1 MKLLFLI
8 FTILVTASPI
18 VAQDVNFNR
27 EIQPLLSDNCYPCHG
42 PDENKRKADLR
53 LDTEDGLR
61 ADLDGKKLIVPG
73 KPEESELYLRISHKD
88 QDELMPP
95 PKSRLKLGS
104 EQKELIRKWIAGGA
118 EWEGH
123 WSLQKLV
130 RPEIPEE
137 KESDWPLNPID
148 HFILRRLRE
157 ANFVPARP
165 EQKER
170 LLRRVTL
177 DLTGLPPSLEE
188 LDAFLASDAP
198 DAYEKVVERLLKS
211 PAYGERMAWDW
222 LDLARYADTNGFQ
235 GDSTRSMWPWRDWVV
250 RSLNANMPFDRFTVE
265 QIAGDMLPDASLEQ
279 KLATGFCRNHM
290 INGEGG
296 RIAEENRVEYVFDQ
310 IETVGTVWL
319 GLTVQCARCHDHK
332 FDPLRQ
338 RDYYQLFAM
347 FNQTPVNGGGRDPAT
362 APVIRAPDSLQH
374 GKLEEL
380 KTRVTDA
387 ALKVARVEERL
398 FTRGEGQSAAQSEA
412 AKELP
417 KKVVEALSRGPAER
431 NPAQLDEIEKHYRGS
446 MAAYSALLKKLREQV
461 AEREKLEKSFVRV
474 MVMQDKPGSRK
485 SFILYKGLYN
495 QKREEVS
502 AEVPESLPALAEKA
516 PRNRLSLARWLV
528 EPGHPLTARVTVN
541 REWQKFFG
549 TGIVLT
555 VEDFGSQGEKPSHP
569 GLLDWLASEFVRAG
583 WDLKALHRLIVTS
596 ATYRQGARQEVRL
609 RELDPA
615 NRLLGRGPRWRM
627 PSWMIRDHALAAS
640 GLLVNRVGGPS
651 VKPYQ
656 PKGVWAEATFG
667 KMRYR
672 QDKGENL
679 YRRSLY
685 TFWRRIIGP
694 TIFFDTAKRQTCE
707 VRKILTNTPLH
718 ALATLNDITYV
729 EAARALAQR
738 VLEKAGP
745 EPADRATMAFRI
757 ATCRRPD
764 AAELKILLGRLE
776 ILKKQYS
783 ANPGE
788 AAKLLS
794 VGDSPRNTKLDA
806 IEHAAYAG
814 LCSLVLN
821 LDEALTK

>member
-1 MKLLFLI
+1 MKQFLLI
-8 FTILVTASPI
+8 FIFLSSTGWGR
-18 VAQDVNFNR
+18 AQEIDFNR
-27 EIQPLLSDNCYPCHG
+27 QIRPLLSDNCFKCHG
-42 PDENKRKADLR
+42 PDKGKRKADLR
-53 LDTEDGLR
+53 LDTEEGLR
-61 ADLDGKKLIVPG
+61 AELDDQKLIVSG
-73 KPEESELYLRISHKD
+73 KPEESELYLRLVHE
-88 QDELMPP
+88 DEDERMPP
-95 PKSRLKLGS
+95 QKTRLKLDPS
-104 EQKELIRKWIAGGA
+104 EIELVKKWIAQGA
-118 EWEGH
+118 RWQEH
-123 WSLQKLV
+123 WSL
-130 RPEIPEE
+130 RPLESPAPPPAG
-137 KESDWPLNPID
+137 ESDWPLNPID
-148 HFILRRLRE
+148 QFVLRGLRKEGFSPSAEEEKARLFRRL
-157 ANFVPARP
+157 
-165 EQKER
+165 
-170 LLRRVTL
+170 TL
-177 DLTGLPPSLEE
+177 DLTGLPPGLEE
-188 LDAFLASDAP
+188 LDSYLLSAAP
-198 DAYEKVVERLLKS
+198 DAYAKAVDRLLES
-211 PAYGERMAWDW
+211 PSYGERMAWDW

-265 QIAGDMLPDASLEQ
+265 QIAGDMLPDATLEQ

-296 RIAEENRVEYVFDQ
+296 RIAEENRVEYIFDQ
-310 IETVGTVWL
+310 IETVGTVWM

-338 RDYYQLFAM
+338 RDYYQLFAI

-362 APVIRAPDSLQH
+362 PPVIRAPDTLQY
-374 GKLEEL
+374 GKLEKLNRE
-380 KTRVTDA
+380 VADA

-398 FTRGEGQSAAQSEA
+398 FTRDEGQNAAQSEA

-417 KKVVEALSRGPAER
+417 KKVAEALSRGPSDR
-431 NPAQLDEIEKHYRGS
+431 NPAQLDEIEKHYRES
-446 MAAYSALLKKLREQV
+446 MASYSALLKKLRGQV

-502 AEVPESLPALAEKA
+502 AEVPQSLPALPEKA

-528 EPGHPLTARVTVN
+528 DPSHPLTARVTVN

-549 TGIVLT
+549 AGLVET
-555 VEDFGSQGEKPSHP
+555 VGDFGAQGEKPTHP
-569 GLLDWLASEFVRAG
+569 QLLDWLANEFIRSG
-583 WDLKALHRLIVTS
+583 WNLKALHRLIVTS
-596 ATYRQGARQEVRL
+596 ATYRQSARWTARL
-609 RELDPA
+609 AQKDPA
-615 NRLLGRGPRWRM
+615 NRHLGRGPRWRM

-667 KMRYR
+667 KMRYS

-707 VRKILTNTPLH
+707 VRKTLTNTPLH

-729 EAARALAQR
+729 EASRALAQR

-745 EPADRATMAFRI
+745 ESADRAALAFRI

-783 ANPGE
+783 DSPGE
-788 AAKLLS
+788 AVKLLS
-794 VGDSPRNTKLDA
+794 VGDSPRNAKLDA

-814 LCSLVLN
+814 LCSLILN